1 MHLHMSLVLVV
12 CHGDLAPALVDTA
25 RMIVGDAGRVTPV
38 RFTPGMGPDELTEAV
53 EATLRS
59 EADGPVP
66 PLILT
71 DLVGGTPARIAA
83 TMTAAG
89 RAETVAGVNLSM
101 LVEVLLADAAQPAAE
116 LAAIAVRAG
125 SDGVQ
130 DLGRTLRDQ
139 GVLP

>member
-1 MHLHMSLVLVV
+1 MTLVLVV

-38 RFTPGMGPDELTEAV
+38 RFTPGMGPDDLTEAV
-53 EATLRS
+53 EAALRP
-59 EADGPVP
+59 EPDGPV

-83 TMTAAG
+83 TLTAAG
-89 RAETVAGVNLSM
+89 RAETVTGVNVSM
-101 LVEVLLADAAQPAAE
+101 LVEVLLSDQARPATE
-116 LAAIAVRAG
+116 LAALAVRAG

>member
-1 MHLHMSLVLVV
+1 MTLILVV
-12 CHGDLAPALVDTA
+12 CHGDLAAALVDTA

-38 RFTPGMGPDELTEAV
+38 RFTPGMGPDDLTEAV
-53 EATLRS
+53 EAALRP
-59 EADGPVP
+59 EADGPV

-83 TMTAAG
+83 TLTAAG
-89 RAETVAGVNLSM
+89 RAEIVTGVNLSM
-101 LVEVLLADAAQPAAE
+101 LVEVLLSDQAQPATE
-116 LAAIAVRAG
+116 LAALAVRAG

>member
-1 MHLHMSLVLVV
+1 MYPIDITLILVV

-25 RMIVGDAGRVTPV
+25 RMIVGDAGHVTPI
-38 RFTPGMGPDELTEAV
+38 RFTPGMGPDDLTEAV
-53 EATLRS
+53 EAALRS
-59 EADGPVP
+59 DGPV

-83 TMTAAG
+83 TLTAAG
-89 RAETVAGVNLSM
+89 RAETVTGVNLSM
-101 LVEVLLADAAQPAAE
+101 LVEVLLSDQARHATE
-116 LAAIAVRAG
+116 LAALAVRAG
-125 SDGVQ
+125 GDGVQ

>member
-1 MHLHMSLVLVV
+1 MTSILVV

-25 RMIVGDAGRVTPV
+25 RMIVGDTGRVTPV
-38 RFTPGMGPDELTEAV
+38 RFTPGMGPDDLTEAV
-53 EATLRS
+53 EAALRP
-59 EADGPVP
+59 EADGPV

-83 TMTAAG
+83 TLTAAG
-89 RAETVAGVNLSM
+89 RAETVTGVNLSM
-101 LVEVLLADAAQPAAE
+101 LVEVLLSDQAQPATE
-116 LAAIAVRAG
+116 LATLAVRAG

-130 DLGRTLRDQ
+130 DLGRTLREQ

>member
-1 MHLHMSLVLVV
+1 LYPDGVTLILVV

-25 RMIVGDAGRVTPV
+25 RMIVGDAGSVTPV
-38 RFTPGMGPDELTEAV
+38 RFTPGMGPEDLAEAV
-53 EATLRS
+53 EAALRP
-59 EADGPVP
+59 ETDGPV

-83 TMTAAG
+83 TLTAAG
-89 RAETVAGVNLSM
+89 RAETVTGVNLPM
-101 LVEVLLADAAQPAAE
+101 LVEVLLSDQAQPATE
-116 LAAIAVRAG
+116 LAALAVRAG

-130 DLGRTLRDQ
+130 DLGQTLRDQ